1 MYTEILDYVETFLKN
16 NVLENGGVE
25 TGYLGDFPVL
35 DLRAP
40 HILLEPKFDE
50 REPDSTRWD
59 KGTYRIVL
67 WIMVAFGID
76 YKVSVNETEKL
87 LSGPAGLHAALKKL
101 KVDPG
106 FAGLSTDP
114 EWRIKAPILK
124 VGRTQ
129 FGIMQ
134 KTEYKINTAQVNLEI
149 YLNIEK

>member
-1 MYTEILDYVETFLKN
+1 VYTEILDYVETFIKN

-25 TGYLGDFPVL
+25 TGYLGEFPVL

-50 REPDSTRWD
+50 READSTRWD
-59 KGTYRIVL
+59 KATYKIVL
-67 WIMVAFGID
+67 WIMVGFDLD
-76 YKVSVNETEKL
+76 YKKSVNETEKL
-87 LSGPAGLHAALKKL
+87 LSGPVGLHEALKKL
-101 KVDPG
+101 KVDPD
-106 FAGLSTDP
+106 FAALSTDP
-114 EWRIKAPILK
+114 KWRVKPPLLK

-134 KTEYKINTAQVNLEI
+134 KTEYKINTAQINLDI